1 MIRRKLAMGCLA
13 ALLFLAQAAWAGEAP
28 AGGGPLTLNACLVKG
43 LVENPQIRAY
53 ELGVGEA
60 REDVRGAWGAFLPT
74 LGASYNK
81 NWLTND
87 TVAERNNDYLDQT
100 SDNTTYSISQP
111 LFTGFG
117 GIAGVKDSK
126 LALESREHELRY
138 MRLRLAR
145 EIRRDFHA
153 VLYGEALVR
162 LWQGSVER
170 LRRQKE
176 IAQAWYDRQLVNR
189 LRLLEVEVELSSA
202 IQQQQEAAS
211 ALAVARAR
219 LAHWLA
225 LPSAEALP
233 TLDGTLDQEEEAA
246 PFPATL
252 EESLTEALAARPDLK
267 IAELSIGRAKAQ
279 VIQVASRSL
288 PQASV
293 QASWTDYQRD
303 YDNARYTDELRD
315 YYTVG
320 IQVSI
325 RPFDGGRNIFA
336 WRKQRLTVEK
346 MRQQRLDTEKTI
358 DTEVRSGYTLWQDSG
373 ARLQT
378 ATDTLRQAED
388 AWKLASR
395 ALELGVGSL
404 KEQLDA
410 ELRLT
415 RAEISRLD
423 AQLYRQRAR
432 AELRYALGRAEK

>member
-1 MIRRKLAMGCLA
+1 MRCAHRIVTGCLA
-13 ALLFLAQAAWAGEAP
+13 SLLLLALPASAAQDGAATFTLKAS
-28 AGGGPLTLNACLVKG
+28 LTKG
-43 LVENPQIRAY
+43 LVENPQIKAY

-74 LGASYNK
+74 LGANYNK

-87 TVAERNNDYLDQT
+87 TATERNTDYLDQK
-100 SDNTTYSISQP
+100 SDNTSYSVTQP

-117 GIAGVKDSK
+117 GVSGVKDSK

-138 MRLRLAR
+138 MRMRLAR
-145 EIRRDFHA
+145 EIRRDFHG

-162 LWQGSVER
+162 LWQGSVDR
-170 LRRQKE
+170 LKRQKE

-189 LRLLEVEVELSSA
+189 LRLLEVEVELSTA

-211 ALAVARAR
+211 ALAVSRAR

-225 LPSAEALP
+225 LPSAEALSG
-233 TLDGTLDQEEEAA
+233 LDGALSQEEPGE

-252 EESLTEALAARPDLK
+252 EESLAVAMQSRPDMK

-288 PQASV
+288 PQASL

-303 YDNARYTDELRD
+303 YDNVRYQDELRD

-320 IQVSI
+320 LQVSI

-336 WRKQRLTVEK
+336 WRKQRITVEK

-358 DTEVRSGYTLWQDSG
+358 DTEVRTSYTQWQDSG

-378 ATDTLRQAED
+378 ATDTVRQAED

-423 AQLYRQRAR
+423 AQLNRQRAR
-432 AELRYALGRAEK
+432 AELLYGLGRTE